1 MPTSRVTAEA
11 GFGAPLATPGTMPE
25 TATMPAA
32 ARPPTVMRQRRVRDP
47 FMSTPS
53 PVVRTLPVP
62 GRRPQVGGD
71 PGLDGR
77 VVRDIPA
84 WRCPTVGATRH
95 DRARRVEGEA
105 VQLVDGRMV
114 LSPTDLVGHLACAHL
129 TTLDR
134 AVALGLREPPEVDDP
149 SGDLVRRLGD
159 AHERA
164 VLAEMRRTLDVAE
177 IPRSDDLVAAEQ
189 LTLDAMKR
197 GADVVYQ
204 ATFFDGRWRGHAD
217 FLIRNDKRASDLGD
231 WSYDVADTKLARHL
245 KVPALLQM
253 AVYASRLTQ
262 LQGVPPDRLTV
273 ILGTQE
279 QVSVPY
285 VDVAA
290 YARKAPADFEGWLA
304 EPPATYPVRVDHC
317 AICPWAEQCRRRWR
331 ADDDLVLVPHLRRA
345 QREWFRQAGI
355 VTVDQLGAA
364 TDAALASV
372 SSVGDVTKRNLAAQA
387 RLQVEARNRDEP
399 PYEPILPVEVRRGL
413 ALLPEPDDGDLF
425 LDLEGDPFY
434 PDQGLEYLWGV
445 SDMAD
450 GFAV

>member
-1 MPTSRVTAEA
+1 
-11 GFGAPLATPGTMPE
+11 
-25 TATMPAA
+25 
-32 ARPPTVMRQRRVRDP
+32 
-47 FMSTPS
+47 
-53 PVVRTLPVP
+53 
-62 GRRPQVGGD
+62 
-71 PGLDGR
+71 
-77 VVRDIPA
+77 
-84 WRCPTVGATRH
+84 
-95 DRARRVEGEA
+95 
-105 VQLVDGRMV
+105 MV

-134 AVALGLREPPEVDDP
+134 AVAVGLREPPEVDDP
-149 SGDLVRRLGD
+149 SGDLVRKLGD

-164 VLAEMRRTLDVAE
+164 VLDEMRRTLDVAE

-253 AVYASRLTQ
+253 AVYAERLTR

-290 YARKAPADFEGWLA
+290 YARRAAADFEGWLA
-304 EPPATYPVRVDHC
+304 DPPTTYPVRVDHC
-317 AICPWAEQCRRRWR
+317 AICPWAEQCRQRWR
-331 ADDDLVLVPHLRRA
+331 ADDDLVLVPHLRRT
-345 QREWFRQAGI
+345 QRERFRQAGI

-372 SSVGDVTKRNLAAQA
+372 SSVGDVTKRNLAAIPTRA
-387 RLQVEARNRDEP
+387 WSTCGGSPTWPTGSP
-399 PYEPILPVEVRRGL
+399 PGGPTTRPRRRRR
-413 ALLPEPDDGDLF
+413 
-425 LDLEGDPFY
+425 
-434 PDQGLEYLWGV
+434 
-445 SDMAD
+445 SSRSSTT
-450 GFAV
+450 